1 MTSVLRLHDA
11 TNAYLWTKHDV
22 AKQAENEMALKEI
35 DKFFFGQRISLPV
48 ATIGG
53 EEVEIHILARS
64 GTWPGDVCAPRVVV
78 KATCSAFQPELE
90 ILEKTGRLHALH
102 VETCPIKGQKTS
114 LGIT

>member
-11 TNAYLWTKHDV
+11 TNANLWTKHDV
-22 AKQAENEMALKEI
+22 AKQAANEMALKEI
-35 DKFFFGQRISLPV
+35 DKFFFEQRISLPM
-48 ATIGG
+48 AT
-53 EEVEIHILARS
+53 LAARRLKLTS
-64 GTWPGDVCAPRVVV
+64 GTWPRDVCASRIVV

-90 ILEKTGRLHALH
+90 ILEKTGRLHALR